1 MAQNWQWQLKNG
13 NKLSLNL
20 KKSQELLIKSYL
32 TRAIKKQ
39 ATTQAVALVSVLV
52 VNNSLVNY
60 LFMFKL
66 EKYIRILSAYQHNH
80 WRNISVILA

>member
-13 NKLSLNL
+13 NKLSLSL
-20 KKSQELLIKSYL
+20 KKKPRTINKELL

-80 WRNISVILA
+80 WRDIGVILA